1 MDSQRRKELAKKKK
15 EQIIKKIIM
24 GIKERIQ
31 AATSEK
37 EVDTLLQQGKCLT
50 DASEA
55 IKRRWQRVAE
65 EALSRINKDK
75 NNAKKEKK

>member
-1 MDSQRRKELAKKKK
+1 
-15 EQIIKKIIM
+15 M

-37 EVDTLLQQGKCLT
+37 EVDTLLQKGKCHT
-50 DASEA
+50 NASEA
-55 IKRRWQRVAE
+55 TKRKWQKVAQ
-65 EALSRINKDK
+65 EALGRINKDK

>member
-1 MDSQRRKELAKKKK
+1 
-15 EQIIKKIIM
+15 M
-24 GIKERIQ
+24 GLKERIQ

-37 EVDTLLQQGKCLT
+37 AVDTLLEEGKGYK

-55 IKRRWQRVAE
+55 IKRRWKKVAE
-65 EALSRINKDK
+65 ESLRRINKEI

>member
-50 DASEA
+50 NASEA

>member
-1 MDSQRRKELAKKKK
+1 MDSQRRKELAKKEK

-50 DASEA
+50 NASEA